1 MLPLFRAASAAGRL
15 RGALYLGSWSDVG
28 TPERLRELDERLGA
42 GAIG

>member
-1 MLPLFRAASAAGRL
+1 MLPLFRAAAAAGRL
-15 RGALYLGSWSDVG
+15 RGTLHRGSWSDVG